1 MNTYLSHFS
10 EVIPTIKD
18 RNYWFVRTDSGHYFE
33 DFYENGY
40 IAIGWN
46 YLTLDAMSS
55 PEKDVDHLKRRIAV
69 MEGLSIDDIDDD
81 SLSEDELSE
90 LSTKLTNNKRNV
102 TKIFNKV
109 NLFVNDIKQ
118 GDIVV
123 IPSSNSSY
131 IAIGMV
137 SGNIYEDTRYI
148 DEFGQIHFTQLDF
161 TAEYMPCPYIKRFP
175 VIWYKKINKN
185 GMDIYLQST
194 IKAQQAIFPLND
206 HADYI
211 DRNIMDIYFKND
223 ILHSIIRT
231 NQDGDITLSEL
242 KLLIDFIYDGISQS
256 NDDINCISPDDVHIK
271 LNIHSPGIIEILG
284 IGIPSIIGLITLFA
298 VWSVHRNGGKV
309 TISGKG
315 GRGFSFETKG
325 SKTVEIENAR
335 LEIIKNAI
343 QGDNAN
349 EKMKTLEKL
358 NLHIPDLSSLIDEP
372 SDSSDD

>member
-1 MNTYLSHFS
+1 MNTYSSHFS
-10 EVIPTIKD
+10 EVIPTIQD

-40 IAIGWN
+40 IAIGWD
-46 YLTLDAMSS
+46 YLTLDTMSL
-55 PEKDVDHLKRRIAV
+55 PEKDVDHLKRRIALT
-69 MEGLSIDDIDDD
+69 EGLPIDDVDDD
-81 SLSEDELSE
+81 SLSEDEQSE
-90 LSTKLTNNKRNV
+90 LSTKLTNNRRNV

-131 IAIGMV
+131 IAIGII
-137 SGNIYEDTRYI
+137 SGDIYEDTGYI
-148 DEFGQIHFTQLDF
+148 DEFVQIHF

-175 VIWYKKINKN
+175 VTWYKKINKN
-185 GMDIYLQST
+185 GMDVYLQST
-194 IKAQQAIFPLND
+194 IKAQQAIFSLND

-242 KLLIDFIYDGISQS
+242 KFLIDFIYDGISQS
-256 NDDINCISPDDVHIK
+256 NADVDCISSDDVRIK

-284 IGIPSIIGLITLFA
+284 IGIPSIIGLITLFS

-309 TISGKG
+309 TISGKE

-325 SKTVEIENAR
+325 SKAVEIENAR
-335 LEIIKNAI
+335 LELIKSI
-343 QGDNAN
+343 FQGDNAN

-358 NLHIPDLSSLIDEP
+358 NLHIPDLSSLIDKP